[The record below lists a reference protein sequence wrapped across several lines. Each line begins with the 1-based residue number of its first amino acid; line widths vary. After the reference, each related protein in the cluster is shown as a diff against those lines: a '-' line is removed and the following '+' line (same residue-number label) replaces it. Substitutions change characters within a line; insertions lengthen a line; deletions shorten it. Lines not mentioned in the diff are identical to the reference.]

1 MASSPQELDQKQR
14 EMWQRAAQGWE
25 RHQEAFRKKTEPVAR
40 WLVEAI
46 DPQPGE
52 RLLELAAGPGETG
65 FMAAQRLGAE
75 GSLLSTDQAQ
85 EMVEVAKRRA
95 AELGL
100 SNIEFAVIDAQHLE
114 LEPASFDAAMCR
126 WGYMLMGD
134 PDEALRRTREVLR
147 DGGRLAMATWATPDR
162 NLWMAAPV
170 TAMVSQGAIPPP
182 TPGDPSPFAMPDP
195 DDITRRLT
203 QAGFGSVRTDRV
215 EFVQSYPSFDAYWT
229 ETMDLAA
236 PLADAMAAL
245 SPDAADAVRQ
255 ATQQTLAQFA
265 ADDGR
270 IEAPAVAIV
279 AAARA

>member
-1 MASSPQELDQKQR
+1 MASSPQELDQHQR

-25 RHQEAFRKKTEPVAR
+25 RHQAALRKKTEPVAR

-65 FMAAQRLGAE
+65 FIAAQRLGTE

-100 SNIEFAVIDAQHLE
+100 SNIEFAVIDAQHME
-114 LEPASFDAAMCR
+114 LEPASFDAAVCR

-134 PDEALRRTREVLR
+134 PDEAMRRTRKVLR
-147 DGGRLAMATWATPDR
+147 DGGRLAMATWGTPDH
-162 NLWMAAPV
+162 NLWMSAPV
-170 TAMVSQGAIPPP
+170 IAMVSQRAIPPP

-255 ATQQTLAQFA
+255 ATQETLAQFT
-265 ADDGR
+265 ADDGS
-270 IEAPAVAIV
+270 IKAPAVAIV